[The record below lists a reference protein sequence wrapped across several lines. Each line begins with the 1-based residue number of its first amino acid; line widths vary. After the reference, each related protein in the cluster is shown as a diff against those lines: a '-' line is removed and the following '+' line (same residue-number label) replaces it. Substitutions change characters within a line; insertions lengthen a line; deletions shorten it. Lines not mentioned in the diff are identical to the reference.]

1 MEPPPLRNAIRKKR
15 STRASNLTIS
25 LAPELAPPSSRSITS
40 PVRRSPARPS
50 PAQQSA
56 PSSLVSPVRGTTQ
69 QHNYSGPSPDFL
81 APADYGSIRSERPDE
96 RADSTETV
104 RGPLSLDR
112 GGTPPLTPFPRW
124 VSDEDEDDVRA
135 WDEQSTSRM
144 DNKLGFDGRN
154 VPVTVVRL
162 EGRWIV
168 SSAIHGFVLA
178 MQFAVSLGVFSA
190 LMWVTVWKED
200 EPGNDFTEWLWTFVD
215 PILITLL
222 LPCSITLLAHEVK
235 LLSSVAL
242 LYLQSLILAVTT
254 AASVVLWARCFQ
266 EQSPEV
272 KGVLMGCNVMLWG
285 LALFGFIRAAV
296 VWKAEVGDE
305 VGVDVERGVAYGTF
319 VPWGGDERRGSL

>member
-1 MEPPPLRNAIRKKR
+1 MAELRYPIRKKR

-56 PSSLVSPVRGTTQ
+56 PSSLVSPVHTTQ

-81 APADYGSIRSERPDE
+81 APDYGSIRSERPEE

-104 RGPLSLDR
+104 RGPLDR

-124 VSDEDEDDVRA
+124 VSDDEDDVRG
-135 WDEQSTSRM
+135 WDGSVQRSTSRM
-144 DNKLGFDGRN
+144 DNKLGYDGRN

-162 EGRWIV
+162 EGRWII
-168 SSAIHGFVLA
+168 SSAIHGFVLM

-200 EPGNDFTEWLWTFVD
+200 EPGNDFTEW
-215 PILITLL
+215 
-222 LPCSITLLAHEVK
+222 
-235 LLSSVAL
+235 
-242 LYLQSLILAVTT
+242 
-254 AASVVLWARCFQ
+254 
-266 EQSPEV
+266 
-272 KGVLMGCNVMLWG
+272 
-285 LALFGFIRAAV
+285 
-296 VWKAEVGDE
+296 
-305 VGVDVERGVAYGTF
+305 
-319 VPWGGDERRGSL
+319 

>member
-1 MEPPPLRNAIRKKR
+1 MEPPPLRHPIRKKR

-25 LAPELAPPSSRSITS
+25 LAPELAPPSCRSITS

-56 PSSLVSPVRGTTQ
+56 PSSLVSPVRSTTIQ
-69 QHNYSGPSPDFL
+69 QRNYSGPSPDFL
-81 APADYGSIRSERPDE
+81 AP
-96 RADSTETV
+96 
-104 RGPLSLDR
+104 PLSESLVSVEWIW
-112 GGTPPLTPFPRW
+112 GTPPLTPFPPFARW
-124 VSDEDEDDVRA
+124 VSDDEDNSCDVRR
-135 WDEQSTSRM
+135 WEESVQRSTSQM
-144 DNKLGFDGRN
+144 DNKQHSYDGRH
-154 VPVTVVRL
+154 VPVTIVRL
-162 EGRWIV
+162 EGRWII
-168 SSAIHGFVLA
+168 SSAIHGFVLVT
-178 MQFAVSLGVFSA
+178 QFAVSLGVFSA

-215 PILITLL
+215 PILVTLL
-222 LPCSITLLAHEVK
+222 LLCSVTLLAHEVK

-296 VWKAEVGDE
+296 VWKAELSEDG
-305 VGVDVERGVAYGTF
+305 GMDVERGMAYGTF
-319 VPWGGDERRGSL
+319 VPWGVGDERRGSL